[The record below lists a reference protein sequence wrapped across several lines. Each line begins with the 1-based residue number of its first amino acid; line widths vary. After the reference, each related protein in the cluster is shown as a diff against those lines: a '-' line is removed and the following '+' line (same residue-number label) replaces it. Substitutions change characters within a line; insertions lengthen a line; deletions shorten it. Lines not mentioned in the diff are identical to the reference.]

1 MPPSCGFV
9 RCPQK
14 PPPSLRSTPRQL
26 APQMLAVSAE
36 RLRPCGRRGH
46 VWKVRKCDI
55 SIPSPPIPTASHD
68 DVIDAFKLGINNLR
82 VIFEPQKVHHG
93 PRVALPGDGV
103 ASPISVSYKMCLQW
117 CSLKILYVW
126 LKSGW
131 QRLHKSML
139 GKRMTWTSSQ

>member
-26 APQMLAVSAE
+26 APQVLAVSAE
-36 RLRPCGRRGH
+36 RLRPGERVGGGVMFGRLGGAT
-46 VWKVRKCDI
+46 
-55 SIPSPPIPTASHD
+55 SPFHPLQSNASHD
-68 DVIDAFKLGINNLR
+68 DVIDAFKLCINNLR
-82 VIFEPQKVHHG
+82 VILEPQKVHHG

-103 ASPISVSYKMCLQW
+103 ASPISVSYKMCLQ

-139 GKRMTWTSSQ
+139 GKRMT

>member
-46 VWKVRKCDI
+46 VWKVR
-55 SIPSPPIPTASHD
+55 SATSPFHPLQSNASHD
-68 DVIDAFKLGINNLR
+68 DVIDAFKLCINNLR

-103 ASPISVSYKMCLQW
+103 ASPISVSYKMCLQ
-117 CSLKILYVW
+117 CSLMILYVW